1 MNRVPVPK
9 EVSVRVPK
17 ISGQKDVDPYLNQKL
32 LGNRYRVSNNFG
44 SGFWLPNNPI
54 ITNFLFF
61 AKKFCSAIFFLD
73 SFLVDCYNFLT

>member
-1 MNRVPVPK
+1 MDRVPKLK

-17 ISGQKDVDPYLNQKL
+17 ILGQKDGDPYPNRKL
-32 LGNRYRVSNNFG
+32 SSTRYRVSNNFS
-44 SGFWLPNNPI
+44 SGFLLPNNPI